1 MENVVSK
8 KDKLVEQF
16 LAAERSFKWSHLI
29 ALLKILGFRKIEA
42 AGSRV
47 NFTNGIVMIK
57 LHKPHPGNE
66 IKSYVIKEVK
76 ALLQQEKLI

>member
-1 MENVVSK
+1 METIVSK

-16 LAAERSFKWSHLI
+16 LAAERSFKWNHLT
-29 ALLKILGFRKIEA
+29 ALLKILEFRKVEGS
-42 AGSRV
+42 GSRV
-47 NFTNGIVMIK
+47 NFTNGVVMIK

-76 ALLQQEKLI
+76 ALLQREKLI

>member
-1 MENVVSK
+1 MEKIVSR

-16 LAAERSFKWSHLI
+16 LAAERSFKWNHLI
-29 ALLKILGFRKIEA
+29 ALLQMLGFRQIQA

-47 NFTNGIVMIK
+47 NFTNGTVMIK

-66 IKSYVIKEVK
+66 IKAYVIKEVK
-76 ALLQQEKLI
+76 ALLQQEKLL